1 MKQLVP
7 SRFAIRTV
15 VVVAMLS
22 MFAVA
27 VVAACGS
34 DANENG
40 SDPTVTSAST
50 NGGNNIPGDGAVPKA
65 LLMAPGW
72 TLREA
77 IDGRGA
83 IGGTQPVPA
92 EWFAE
97 YQQLEPDAQGRVGSA
112 LKLSGINLSLGAYR
126 SAMERL
132 GVSFRDIDTSAGP
145 GLSGTTDETGARPV
159 IIAVPIGTGT
169 LELLSYDESADQL
182 IALVPDIATVDDAGW
197 RAAGGTAR

>member
-1 MKQLVP
+1 MKQQVPNRRCKRTLV
-7 SRFAIRTV
+7 V
-15 VVVAMLS
+15 LAMLS
-22 MFAVA
+22 MLA
-27 VVAACGS
+27 VVGACGS
-34 DANENG
+34 DANGTG
-40 SDPTVTSAST
+40 SDPTISSAST
-50 NGGNNIPGDGAVPKA
+50 NGGNTIPGDVAVPKA

-72 TLREA
+72 TLLEA
-77 IDGRGA
+77 IDGRGG

-132 GVSFRDIDTSAGP
+132 GVSFRDINTSAGP

-169 LELLSYDESADQL
+169 LELLSYDESAEQL

>member
-1 MKQLVP
+1 MKPQVP
-7 SRFAIRTV
+7 SRLVLRTF

-22 MFAVA
+22 MFAV
-27 VVAACGS
+27 VAACGS
-34 DANENG
+34 NGSENG
-40 SDPTVTSAST
+40 PYPTVSSAST
-50 NGGNNIPGDGAVPKA
+50 NGGNTIPGGVPVPKA
-65 LLMAPGW
+65 LLTAPGW
-72 TLREA
+72 TLLEA

-83 IGGTQPVPA
+83 IGGTPPVPA

-145 GLSGTTDETGARPV
+145 SLSGTTAETGARPV

-182 IALVPDIATVDDAGW
+182 AALVPDIATVDDAGW
-197 RAAGGTAR
+197 RAAGGQTR

>member
-1 MKQLVP
+1 M
-7 SRFAIRTV
+7 A
-15 VVVAMLS
+15 VVAMLS
-22 MFAVA
+22 MLA
-27 VVAACGS
+27 VVGACGS
-34 DANENG
+34 DANGTG
-40 SDPTVTSAST
+40 SDPTISSITT
-50 NGGNNIPGDGAVPKA
+50 NGGDTVPGDGAVPKA
-65 LLMAPGW
+65 LLASPGW

-83 IGGTQPVPA
+83 IGGTQPIPA
-92 EWFAE
+92 EWYAE
-97 YQQLEPDAQGRVGSA
+97 YQQFEPDAQGRVGSA

-132 GVSFRDIDTSAGP
+132 GVSFRDINTAAGP
-145 GLSGTTDETGARPV
+145 GLSGTTAETGARPV

-197 RAAGGTAR
+197 RAAGGTTR

>member
-1 MKQLVP
+1 MNTHVP
-7 SRFAIRTV
+7 CRFAIRTS

-22 MFAVA
+22 MLA

-34 DANENG
+34 DDNG
-40 SDPTVTSAST
+40 TGSEPTVSLSST
-50 NGGNNIPGDGAVPKA
+50 NSGNTISGDVAVPKA

-83 IGGTQPVPA
+83 IGGTQPVSA

-132 GVSFRDIDTSAGP
+132 GVSFRNINTAAGP

-169 LELLSYDESADQL
+169 LELLSYDESANEL

-197 RAAGGTAR
+197 RAAGGTTR

>member
-1 MKQLVP
+1 MSTQVPNRRRTRTLVV
-7 SRFAIRTV
+7 I
-15 VVVAMLS
+15 AMLS
-22 MFAVA
+22 IFA

-40 SDPTVTSAST
+40 SDPTVSSAST
-50 NGGNNIPGDGAVPKA
+50 SARDNIPGDVAVLKA
-65 LLMAPGW
+65 LLMVPGW

-83 IGGTQPVPA
+83 IGGTQPVPT
-92 EWFAE
+92 EWFVE
-97 YQQLEPDAQGRVGSA
+97 YQQLEPDIQGRVGSA

-132 GVSFRDIDTSAGP
+132 GVSFRDINTSAGP
-145 GLSGTTDETGARPV
+145 GLSGTTAETGARPV

-169 LELLSYDESADQL
+169 LELLSYDETADQL

-197 RAAGGTAR
+197 RAAGGTTR

>member
-1 MKQLVP
+1 MSTHVPNRRRTRTLVV
-7 SRFAIRTV
+7 I
-15 VVVAMLS
+15 AMLS
-22 MFAVA
+22 IFA

-40 SDPTVTSAST
+40 SDPTVSSAST
-50 NGGNNIPGDGAVPKA
+50 NARNNIPGDVAVPKA
-65 LLMAPGW
+65 LLMTPGW
-72 TLREA
+72 TLLEA
-77 IDGRGA
+77 IDGSGA
-83 IGGTQPVPA
+83 IGGTQPVPT

-97 YQQLEPDAQGRVGSA
+97 YQQLEPDIQGRVGSA

-132 GVSFRDIDTSAGP
+132 GVSFRDINTSAGP

-169 LELLSYDESADQL
+169 LELLSYDETAGQL

-197 RAAGGTAR
+197 RVAGGTTR